1 MGRDQDRRNAD
12 RDGECESFER
22 PAYEGLSHRSRGRG
36 DKPSAVT
43 TGSEESCSEDG
54 FGGSDYRSFEFEEKV
69 GHPSQN
75 AELTVFK
82 RVHALVHAAL
92 DNTVPVSCWY

>member
-1 MGRDQDRRNAD
+1 MQTETASVSRSRGLLMR
-12 RDGECESFER
+12 
-22 PAYEGLSHRSRGRG
+22 GLSHRSRGRG

-43 TGSEESCSEDG
+43 TGNEESCSEDG